1 MKILGVGSHK
11 IQMGILDINKVML
24 NFEKNM
30 NKVNIAGIEKSEER
44 LKSSLVNANDSY
56 EICINCKSQT
66 NILRSTNIDHRYGYV
81 VGLGQLCISCYKK
94 NPF

>member
-1 MKILGVGSHK
+1 
-11 IQMGILDINKVML
+11 MGILDINKVML

-44 LKSSLVNANDSY
+44 LKSSLVNTNDSY
-56 EICINCKSQT
+56 EICISCKSQT
-66 NILRSTNIDHRYGYV
+66 NILRSTNIDYRYGYV

>member
-1 MKILGVGSHK
+1 
-11 IQMGILDINKVML
+11 MGILDINKVML

-44 LKSSLVNANDSY
+44 LKSSLVNTNDSY
-56 EICINCKSQT
+56 EICINCKLQT
-66 NILRSTNIDHRYGYV
+66 NILRSTNIDRRYGYV

>member
-1 MKILGVGSHK
+1 VKILGVGSHK

-24 NFEKNM
+24 NFKKNM
-30 NKVNIAGIEKSEER
+30 NKVNIAEIEKAEDR
-44 LKSSLVNANDSY
+44 LKSSLVNTNDSY
-56 EICINCKSQT
+56 EICINCKLQT
-66 NILRSTNIDHRYGYV
+66 NILRSTNIDRRYGYV